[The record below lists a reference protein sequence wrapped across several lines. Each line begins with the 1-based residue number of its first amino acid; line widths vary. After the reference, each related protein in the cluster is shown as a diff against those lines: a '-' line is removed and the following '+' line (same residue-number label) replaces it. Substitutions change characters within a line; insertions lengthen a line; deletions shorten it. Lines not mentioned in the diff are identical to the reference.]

1 MMIEL
6 IPIDDGYEGHDA
18 EIRQRIPLSSK
29 GKRTKQFIARR
40 DGLEIGFVSMDE
52 IQEMNC
58 LALCELFV
66 PTRLRGSGLGR
77 LLLNAIEAR
86 ALTQG
91 YEWVTLSPSPL
102 ELGFSAQ
109 RLAAW
114 YKRQGY
120 TERTGCPTELEK
132 KIKSA
137 ENS

>member
-6 IPIDDGYEGHDA
+6 IPIDDGYEAHDA
-18 EIRQRIPLSSK
+18 EIRQRIPSSSK

-40 DGLEIGFVSMDE
+40 GALEIGFVSMDE

-58 LALCELFV
+58 LALCELFI
-66 PTRLRGSGLGR
+66 PTRFRGSGLGR

-91 YEWVTLSPSPL
+91 SEWVTLSPSPL
-102 ELGFSAQ
+102 ELDFSAQ

-132 KIKSA
+132 KMVPPQ
-137 ENS
+137 NS

>member
-1 MMIEL
+1 MIEL
-6 IPIDDGYEGHDA
+6 IPIDDRYEGHDA

-52 IQEMNC
+52 IQEMSC

-86 ALTQG
+86 ALSQG
-91 YEWVTLSPSPL
+91 YEWVTLSPSPF

-137 ENS
+137 QNS